1 MLKAMNKILWL
12 IETILVVIILITIF
26 IIGFNFYQLKILKK
40 DYVNFFGYSVFEVVS
55 NSMAPTIEKKDII
68 IVKVDSIFEEND
80 IITYKLD
87 NSFVTHRITDIKD
100 DHFVT
105 RGDANNSQDTP
116 ISKKEVI
123 GEVIQTIPNLGL
135 WRDVLMTP
143 SVLISIFVTLALFNF
158 TVFNMNGSNKNVKK
172 KEKFDDFRV
181 KFDNIIEEFKN
192 D

>member
-12 IETILVVIILITIF
+12 IETILVVIIIITIF

-68 IVKVDSIFEEND
+68 IVKVDSELKKND

-87 NSFVTHRITDIKD
+87 NSFVTHRITDIKAD
-100 DHFVT
+100 YFVT

-123 GEVIQTIPNLGL
+123 GEVIQIAPNLGL

-143 SVLISIFVTLALFNF
+143 SVLLSILVTLALFNF

-172 KEKFDDFRV
+172 KEKFNDF
-181 KFDNIIEEFKN
+181 KITFDNIIEEFKN